1 LLGLGSDRTGG
12 REHADSGARGLTSDR
27 FADAVPD
34 HIPPETKRELDAR
47 FTELYRNH
55 LRDVYSYSYYRV
67 GNHHDAE
74 DLTEQTFLQAYRHF
88 ERALR
93 ESDGRPLRP
102 WLIRIAHNLAANFYR
117 DRSRKP
123 VSTIEDAGVISS
135 PHTTESLVETR
146 EELKEILK
154 GVSELPDDRREAL
167 IMRFA
172 LGMDNREI
180 ARALGR
186 TDGATKVLLHRAIRQ
201 LEGMVAPTGAEAG

>member
-1 LLGLGSDRTGG
+1 VAESKTPAG
-12 REHADSGARGLTSDR
+12 
-27 FADAVPD
+27 
-34 HIPPETKRELDAR
+34 PPTDPAAKAELDRA
-47 FTELYRNH
+47 FEDLYRAH

-93 ESDGRPLRP
+93 ESRGRPLRP
-102 WLIRIAHNLAANFYR
+102 WLIRIAHNLAANFSR

-123 VSTIEDAGVISS
+123 QSTIEDAGMISA
-135 PHTTESLVETR
+135 PHTTESLVEGR
-146 EELKEILK
+146 EELKSILE
-154 GVSELPDDRREAL
+154 GVTRLPDDRREAL

-201 LEGMVAPTGAEAG
+201 LEGIVSENGSGALELEPSPTVKDAG

>member
-1 LLGLGSDRTGG
+1 M
-12 REHADSGARGLTSDR
+12 ADHRPASKA
-27 FADAVPD
+27 
-34 HIPPETKRELDAR
+34 ELDAR
-47 FTELYRNH
+47 FTDCYRAH

-117 DRSRKP
+117 DRSRRP
-123 VSTIEDAGVISS
+123 EAAIEDAGMISA
-135 PHTTESLVETR
+135 PHTTESLVEGR
-146 EELKEILK
+146 EELKSILE
-154 GVSELPDDRREAL
+154 GVQRLPEDRREAL

-186 TDGATKVLLHRAIRQ
+186 SDGATKVLLHRAIRQ
-201 LEGMVAPTGAEAG
+201 LEGMVAEDGGESRRNAGSDDEARKVRG